1 MWGFSFEGKEKE
13 KEKGDMPTWG
23 LGSLFTPPSMSFAK
37 FGPRGSGPTFE
48 KDSKSNNLTK
58 VFFFFSFFFLMT
70 ILILTLCFNVIG
82 EEKKRD
88 KGKNKGMKKKKKK
101 LPFDMF
107 GNGRNLEHKFLSY
120 FLSSFLDS
128 SFF

>member
-58 VFFFFSFFFLMT
+58 VFFFFFLFFFNDYLNFN
-70 ILILTLCFNVIG
+70 TLFQCNWRG
-82 EEKKRD
+82 
-88 KGKNKGMKKKKKK
+88 KKKGIKERTK
-101 LPFDMF
+101 
-107 GNGRNLEHKFLSY
+107 E
-120 FLSSFLDS
+120 
-128 SFF
+128 

>member
-1 MWGFSFEGKEKE
+1 MWVWVWGFSFEGKEKE

-82 EEKKRD
+82 EEKK
-88 KGKNKGMKKKKKK
+88 KG
-101 LPFDMF
+101 
-107 GNGRNLEHKFLSY
+107 
-120 FLSSFLDS
+120 
-128 SFF
+128 

>member
-1 MWGFSFEGKEKE
+1 MWGLSFEGKEKE

-58 VFFFFSFFFLMT
+58 VFFFFPFFFNDYLNFN
-70 ILILTLCFNVIG
+70 TLFQCNWRG
-82 EEKKRD
+82 
-88 KGKNKGMKKKKKK
+88 KKKGIKERTK
-101 LPFDMF
+101 
-107 GNGRNLEHKFLSY
+107 E
-120 FLSSFLDS
+120 
-128 SFF
+128 

>member
-1 MWGFSFEGKEKE
+1 MWVWVWGFSFEGKEKE

-58 VFFFFSFFFLMT
+58 GFFFPFFLLMT

-82 EEKKRD
+82 EEKKK
-88 KGKNKGMKKKKKK
+88 KG
-101 LPFDMF
+101 
-107 GNGRNLEHKFLSY
+107 
-120 FLSSFLDS
+120 
-128 SFF
+128 

>member
-1 MWGFSFEGKEKE
+1 MWGLSFEGKEKE

-37 FGPRGSGPTFE
+37 FGPHGSGPTFE

-58 VFFFFSFFFLMT
+58 VFFFSFFFLMT

-82 EEKKRD
+82 EEKK
-88 KGKNKGMKKKKKK
+88 KG
-101 LPFDMF
+101 
-107 GNGRNLEHKFLSY
+107 
-120 FLSSFLDS
+120 
-128 SFF
+128 